1 LITLACDTSTLLGS
15 VALIQDGKI
24 VAEKKSMRQGSHSDN
39 LHPTI
44 IECLQAADIQI
55 SDVDSFAT
63 GIGPGSFTGIRV
75 SLNTLKTYSFIHQKP
90 CYVMDSLAN
99 IALQAHLKQPSTGRI
114 LVIINAFKNMVY
126 TADFI
131 SDSNKLVQLSV
142 PAAVHVRELTNNLK
156 DPVLCLGDGF
166 LAYESYFSQHA
177 KNLLNRSLEHSDYP
191 LASTIALTA
200 QLSHEHLS
208 KFVKKMSWQDLLP
221 IYLRASEAEENLQG
235 IKFSPL

>member
-1 LITLACDTSTLLGS
+1 
-15 VALIQDGKI
+15 
-24 VAEKKSMRQGSHSDN
+24 MRQGSHSDN

-44 IECLQAADIQI
+44 IECLNDAGIEI

-90 CYVMDSLAN
+90 CFVMDSLAN
-99 IALQAHLKQPSTGRI
+99 IALQAHDKEPNAGKI
-114 LVIINAFKNMVY
+114 LVMINAFKNMVY

-131 SDSNKLVQLSV
+131 SHSNQLVQISA
-142 PAAVHVRELTNNLK
+142 PAAVHVRELTTKLK
-156 DPVLCLGDGF
+156 DPALCLGDGF
-166 LAYESYFSQHA
+166 SAYESYFSLHA
-177 KNLLNRSLEHSDYP
+177 KNLLNRSLEHSDFP
-191 LASTIALTA
+191 VASTIALAA
-200 QLSHEHLS
+200 QLSHEYLS
-208 KFVKKMSWQDLLP
+208 KFVKKMAWQDLLP